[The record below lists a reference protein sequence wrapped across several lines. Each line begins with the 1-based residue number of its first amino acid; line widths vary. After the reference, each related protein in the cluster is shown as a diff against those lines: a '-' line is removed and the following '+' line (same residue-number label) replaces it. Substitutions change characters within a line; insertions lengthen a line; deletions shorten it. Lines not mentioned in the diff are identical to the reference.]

1 MGDAE
6 LSGNGTGAAAQDQS
20 GPAAWGA
27 TDFEFFPGNA
37 LLDSGAEGLG
47 SCFFGGKAGCETL
60 RCAGSDAA
68 IRYFLIGEH
77 ALEEAVTVAFDGARD
92 TRNFDEVDSRT
103 DQHDATV
110 AQE

>member
-6 LSGNGTGAAAQDQS
+6 LSGNGTGPAGEDQS
-20 GPAAWGA
+20 GPVAGNA
-27 TDFEFFPGNA
+27 TDLEFFPGNA
-37 LLDSGAEGLG
+37 VLDAGAQGLG
-47 SCFFGGKAGCETL
+47 SCLLGGKAGGETL
-60 RCAGSDAA
+60 RYAGSGAA
-68 IRYFLIGEH
+68 IGYFLIGEH
-77 ALEEAVTVAFDGARD
+77 AVEEAIAVAFDGARD